1 MKIPS
6 NTVSAVISFYKK
18 ELSSVYTES
27 ELNNITRWALEKQ
40 LGSRD
45 IDPAARIN
53 ESDMTPLERMCNE
66 LKANRPIQYVLGEAE
81 FYGLKFKVDE
91 RVLIPRPE
99 TEELVEKIIS
109 SVTSL
114 SSVLVP
120 RPSSLA
126 PCILD
131 IGTGSGCIPV
141 ALKKNIRAARVHA
154 LDKSE
159 SALELARENAA
170 AHQVKVNFFQADILA
185 ENAADI
191 ILKQTANRKLDLLV
205 SNPPYVL
212 TTEMDSLH
220 SRVRDF
226 EPHLA
231 LFVDHRDPLLFYHK
245 IAHLAPKIV
254 SPGGRLWFECHAQ
267 HAAQVREMLIEKGF
281 REVCLYPDLAGLA
294 RFIEA
299 LWL

>member
-1 MKIPS
+1 MQIAS
-6 NTVSAVISFYKK
+6 NTVSTVINFYKR
-18 ELSSVYTES
+18 ELASVYTES

-45 IDPAARIN
+45 FDPTARIN
-53 ESDMTPLERMCNE
+53 ESVMIPLERMCNE

-109 SVTSL
+109 SV
-114 SSVLVP
+114 SSPSSILVS
-120 RPSSLA
+120 RPSSFT

-141 ALKKNIRAARVHA
+141 ALKKNIPAAQVHA

-159 SALELARENAA
+159 AALELAHENAA
-170 AHQVKVNFFQADILA
+170 IHHVNVNFFQADILA
-185 ENAADI
+185 ENAPDI
-191 ILKQTANRKLDLLV
+191 ILKQTANRKIDLLV

-212 TTEMDSLH
+212 TTEKDTLH
-220 SRVRDF
+220 RRVRDF

-231 LFVDHRDPLLFYHK
+231 LFVEHHDPLLFYRK
-245 IAHLAPKIV
+245 IALLAQKIV
-254 SPGGRLWFECHAQ
+254 IPGGRLWFECHAQ
-267 HAAQVREMLIEKGF
+267 YAVQVQKLLMEKGF
-281 REVCLYPDLAGLA
+281 QEVCLYPDLAGLT
-294 RFIEA
+294 RFTAA
-299 LWL
+299 LWI